1 MKPVAL
7 CVLVLAS
14 VLAASGCG
22 KKAQAPAEDVFSGEV
37 GGEITVSAYDTLNY
51 RSFLE
56 EAARAFE
63 AQYPGTKIN
72 VETFSAMPE
81 IRTGQTGDGEMVMV
95 QVQND
100 PQGRA
105 DYISRVNTGL
115 MSGEGADV
123 LAMDVL
129 PLHKFVES
137 GQLENLEALM
147 NRDPAFNK
155 TDYRENIL
163 DALRYRGGI
172 WLMPL
177 NYSFNYFAY
186 DATLIPEPAGLFGLD
201 KAFSAG
207 DLFNI
212 GKNYFDG
219 SIKLF
224 NTTDYNQGPRGGMF
238 DQLLEE
244 NLSSFVDLQNHKVN
258 FADGVFT
265 SLLES
270 VKAYGEQG
278 YIPRGVTG
286 QVNAGQMRRQS
297 AEAITERFFFK
308 LNDSFF
314 LVSQFTSGTGI
325 RILSE
330 GGSGSIEDDDEIAGI
345 AANADGK
352 VPFTYSMGYGINSQS
367 KNKALSWAFIKFLL
381 SEEMQLSTTSAP
393 SISSLPINN
402 KAREQKAELV
412 FSGAFMGMG
421 TGQPLNAS
429 QQAAL
434 NNYNAAMEALSDQI
448 NTYTIQ
454 DTTVNDMIS
463 AEVQYFFSGSRTAGE
478 VASVLQNKTDLYL
491 NE

>member
-1 MKPVAL
+1 MKPVVL

-14 VLAASGCG
+14 VFVFSSCGGKRVSGE
-22 KKAQAPAEDVFSGEV
+22 KDVFSGEIS
-37 GGEITVSAYDTLNY
+37 GGITVSAYDTLRY
-51 RSFLE
+51 RNFLDQ
-56 EAARAFE
+56 AARLFE
-63 AQYPGTKIN
+63 EQNPGTKIH

-81 IRTGQTGDGEMVMV
+81 IRSGQQGNGQMIMV
-95 QVQND
+95 QVQDD

-115 MSGEGADV
+115 MSGEGADI
-123 LAMDVL
+123 LAMDIL

-137 GQLENLEALM
+137 GQLENLEILM
-147 NRDPAFNK
+147 NRDPAFDRA
-155 TDYRENIL
+155 DYRENIL
-163 DALRYRGGI
+163 DALRYKSGI

-186 DATLIPEPAGLFGLD
+186 DSSLIPEPENRFGVD

-224 NTTDYNQGPRGGMF
+224 NTADYAQGPRGGMF

-244 NLSSFVDLQNHKVN
+244 NFSSFVDLQNHTVN
-258 FADGVFT
+258 FSNGAFAG
-265 SLLES
+265 LLDS
-270 VKAYGEQG
+270 VRAYGEQG

-286 QVNAGQMRRQS
+286 QTDAGRMMRQAS
-297 AEAITERFFFK
+297 EAITERVYFK
-308 LNDSFF
+308 LNSSFA
-314 LVSQFTSGTGI
+314 LVSQFTRGTGI
-325 RILSE
+325 TLRTE
-330 GGSGSIEDDDEIAGI
+330 GGVRAIEDDDEIAGI
-345 AANADGK
+345 AANAEGK
-352 VPFTYSMGYGINSQS
+352 VPFTYSQAYGINSQS

-381 SEEMQLSTTSAP
+381 SEEMQLSTASAP

-402 KAREQKAELV
+402 KAREQKAELI
-412 FSGAFMGMG
+412 FSGAFMGR
-421 TGQPLNAS
+421 GQPLNTN
-429 QQAAL
+429 QQMALKDYRAAV
-434 NNYNAAMEALSDQI
+434 EALSDQI
-448 NTYTIQ
+448 NTYVVQ

-463 AEVQYFFSGSRTAGE
+463 AEVRYFFSGSRTAGE